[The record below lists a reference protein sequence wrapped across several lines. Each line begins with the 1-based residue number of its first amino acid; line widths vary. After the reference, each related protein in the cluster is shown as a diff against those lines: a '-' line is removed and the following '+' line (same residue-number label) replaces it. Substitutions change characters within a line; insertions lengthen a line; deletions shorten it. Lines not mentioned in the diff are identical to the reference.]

1 VTTPLPVGPLSPY
14 VTPELLTQSSTG
26 VSWQTIPPGA
36 SVTGTQRLAAQV
48 NICTTATAM
57 VDEICGQPLRATAD
71 TYQLFG
77 PGVRVGVPG
86 NGAPVRLV
94 LTRWPVLE
102 IISVQVAPNTLP
114 WTFTP
119 VPSSALAIQYPVVGL
134 YGSSAPASAAEG
146 GQAILMDP
154 CWLSGNGNGQAGN
167 GPGWGPSWGHNQY
180 VIQVQYINGWPHT
193 ALTAAATARAGTLSV
208 DDCTGWVITAP
219 FPGAPTGAT
228 GVVYDAASQEVIQVT
243 AASAAQGP
251 GTLTLAA
258 PLTYAHAA
266 GVMVSTLP
274 QSVVWAATLLG
285 ASQALTRGA
294 TSTTIRQIP
303 PQGSSGGGERAMS
316 LKKEAA
322 CLLAPFAR
330 II

>member
-1 VTTPLPVGPLSPY
+1 
-14 VTPELLTQSSTG
+14 
-26 VSWQTIPPGA
+26 
-36 SVTGTQRLAAQV
+36 
-48 NICTTATAM
+48 M
-57 VDEICGQPLRATAD
+57 VDEICGQPLRATVD

-86 NGAPVRLV
+86 NGAPVKLV

-102 IISVQVAPNTLP
+102 IISVQVACNTLP
-114 WTFTP
+114 WTFRT
-119 VPSSALAIQYPVVGL
+119 VPASALAIQYPVVGL

-146 GQAILMDP
+146 GQTILMDP
-154 CWLSGNGNGQAGN
+154 LWLSGNGSGQLAPN
-167 GPGWGPSWGHNQY
+167 GPGWGPAYGHGQY

-193 ALTAAATARAGTLSV
+193 ALTAAATIGATTLSV
-208 DDCTGWVITAP
+208 DDCTGWVISPP
-219 FPGAPTGAT
+219 FPGAATGAT

-243 AASAAQGP
+243 AASAATGP

-258 PLTYAHAA
+258 PLTFAHAA

-303 PQGSSGGGERAMS
+303 PGSSSGGGERAMS
-316 LKKEAA
+316 LKKEAT